1 MNKCIINSKESIIFE
16 TSQLSDN
23 NQFLFSFTIMNKF
36 LYPIL
41 FSIAVSVNA
50 QDQNKAAKFDS
61 LFTKKY
67 NDKTFNGNVLI
78 AEKGKIVFQKSFGVA
93 DYKTQSLLNN
103 TTVFEL
109 ASVSKPFTAMGIVM
123 LEKQG
128 KLKYDDPISKFIPE
142 LSFYKNITV
151 RNLLNHTSGLPDYIG
166 LFQKNWDKSKFATN
180 KDIVTEFAKYKPE
193 IHFQPNEKYEY
204 SNTGY
209 ALLGYII
216 EKASGKTFGDYLE
229 TNVFKP
235 LEMKNTFVY
244 RSRFQPK
251 TIENYAK
258 GFIENDFGTIIS
270 PDDLGKSYYTY
281 YLDGMVGDGMVNSTT
296 EDLLKWDRS
305 LYSNKL
311 VNEKDKAIIFQGT
324 KLNNGKMTDYGF
336 GWQIGENKEYG
347 KAVAHSGGWAGYTTY
362 IERNLTKDQTII
374 LLQNIDTPKT
384 DIPAQSVRKIL
395 NNEKIT
401 VVTAKKTVYNDKVL
415 NQFLGVYS
423 AENFPMKV
431 TVTKENNILYAQAT
445 GQDKFP
451 TEAYEN
457 NVFAFDLAGIKLIFN
472 PEKNEMILEQ
482 GEDKTFFKKE

>member
-1 MNKCIINSKESIIFE
+1 
-16 TSQLSDN
+16 
-23 NQFLFSFTIMNKF
+23 MNKF
-36 LYPIL
+36 LLPIL
-41 FSIAVSVNA
+41 FSVVITVNA
-50 QDQNKAAKFDS
+50 QEKTKADKLDS
-61 LFTKKY
+61 LFTKNY
-67 NDKTFNGNVLI
+67 EDKIFNGNVLI
-78 AEKGKIVFQKSFGVA
+78 AEKGKIIFQKSFGVA
-93 DYKTQSLLNN
+93 DYETKRLLNN
-103 TTVFEL
+103 TTIFEL
-109 ASVSKPFTAMGIVM
+109 ASVSKQFTAMGIVL

-151 RNLLNHTSGLPDYIG
+151 RNLLNHTGGLPDYIG

-193 IHFQPNEKYEY
+193 ISFQPSEKYEY

-229 TNVFKP
+229 ANIFKP
-235 LEMKNTFVY
+235 LGMKNTFVY

-251 TIENYAK
+251 VIENYAK
-258 GFIENDFGTIIS
+258 GFIENDFGSIIS

-305 LYSNKL
+305 LYTDKL
-311 VNEKDKAIIFQGT
+311 VNEKDKAIIFQGA
-324 KLNNGKMTDYGF
+324 KLNDGKMTNYGF

-347 KAVAHSGGWAGYTTY
+347 KVVAHSGSWAGYTNY
-362 IERNLTKDQTII
+362 IERNLSKDQTII
-374 LLQNIDTPKT
+374 ILQNIDTHKT
-384 DIPAQSVRKIL
+384 QIPAQSARKII
-395 NNEKIT
+395 NNEKIIVT
-401 VVTAKKTVYNDKVL
+401 TAKKAVYSDKEL

-431 TVTKENNILYAQAT
+431 TITKENNILYAQAT

-451 TEAYEN
+451 TEALEN
-457 NVFAFDLAGIKLIFN
+457 NIFTFDLAGIKLIFN

-482 GEDKTFFKKE
+482 EEDKTLFKKE

>member
-1 MNKCIINSKESIIFE
+1 
-16 TSQLSDN
+16 
-23 NQFLFSFTIMNKF
+23 MNKF
-36 LYPIL
+36 LLPIL
-41 FSIAVSVNA
+41 FSVVITVNA
-50 QDQNKAAKFDS
+50 QEKTKADKLDS
-61 LFTKKY
+61 LFTKNY
-67 NDKTFNGNVLI
+67 EDKIFNGNVLI
-78 AEKGKIVFQKSFGVA
+78 AEKGKIIFQKSFGVA
-93 DYKTQSLLNN
+93 DYDTKRLLNN
-103 TTVFEL
+103 TTIFEL
-109 ASVSKPFTAMGIVM
+109 ASVSKQFTAMGIVL

-151 RNLLNHTSGLPDYIG
+151 RNLLNHTGGLPDYIG

-193 IHFQPNEKYEY
+193 INFQPNEKYEY

-229 TNVFKP
+229 ANIFKP
-235 LEMKNTFVY
+235 LGMKNTFVY

-251 TIENYAK
+251 VIENYAK
-258 GFIENDFGTIIS
+258 GYIENDFGSIIS

-305 LYSNKL
+305 LYTDKL
-311 VNEKDKAIIFQGT
+311 VNEKDKAIIFQGA
-324 KLNNGKMTDYGF
+324 KLNDGKLTNYGF

-347 KAVAHSGGWAGYTTY
+347 KVVAHSGSWAGYTNY
-362 IERNLTKDQTII
+362 IERNLSKDQTII
-374 LLQNIDTPKT
+374 ILQNIDTHKT
-384 DIPAQSVRKIL
+384 EIPAQSARKII
-395 NNEKIT
+395 NNEKIIVT
-401 VVTAKKTVYNDKVL
+401 TAKKAVYSDKEL

-423 AENFPMKV
+423 AEDFPMKV
-431 TVTKENNILYAQAT
+431 TITKENNVLYAQAT

-451 TEAYEN
+451 TEALEN
-457 NVFAFDLAGIKLIFN
+457 NIFTFDLAGIKLIFN

-482 GEDKTFFKKE
+482 EEDKTLFKKE

>member
-1 MNKCIINSKESIIFE
+1 
-16 TSQLSDN
+16 
-23 NQFLFSFTIMNKF
+23 MNKF
-36 LYPIL
+36 LLPIL
-41 FSIAVSVNA
+41 FSVVITVNA
-50 QDQNKAAKFDS
+50 QEKTKADKLDS
-61 LFTKKY
+61 LFTKNY
-67 NDKTFNGNVLI
+67 EDKIFNGNVLI
-78 AEKGKIVFQKSFGVA
+78 AEKGKIIFQKSFGVA
-93 DYKTQSLLNN
+93 DYETKRLLNN
-103 TTVFEL
+103 KTIFEL
-109 ASVSKPFTAMGIVM
+109 ASVSKQFTAMGIVL

-151 RNLLNHTSGLPDYIG
+151 RNLLNHTSGLQDYIG

-193 IHFQPNEKYEY
+193 INFQPNEKYEY

-229 TNVFKP
+229 ANIFKP
-235 LEMKNTFVY
+235 LGMKNTFVY

-251 TIENYAK
+251 VIENYAK
-258 GFIENDFGTIIS
+258 GFIENDFGSIIS

-305 LYSNKL
+305 LYTDKL
-311 VNEKDKAIIFQGT
+311 VNEKDKAIIFQGS
-324 KLNNGKMTDYGF
+324 KLNDGKLTNYGF

-347 KAVAHSGGWAGYTTY
+347 KVVAHSGSWGGYTNY
-362 IERNLTKDQTII
+362 IERNLSKDQTII
-374 LLQNIDTPKT
+374 ILQNIDTHKT
-384 DIPAQSVRKIL
+384 EVPAQSARKII
-395 NNEKIT
+395 NNEKIIVT
-401 VVTAKKTVYNDKVL
+401 TAKKAVYSDKEL

-431 TVTKENNILYAQAT
+431 TITKENSVLYAQAT

-451 TEAYEN
+451 TEALEN
-457 NVFAFDLAGIKLIFN
+457 NIFTFDLAGIKLIFN

-482 GEDKTFFKKE
+482 EEDKTLFKKE

>member
-1 MNKCIINSKESIIFE
+1 
-16 TSQLSDN
+16 
-23 NQFLFSFTIMNKF
+23 MNKF
-36 LYPIL
+36 LLPIL
-41 FSIAVSVNA
+41 FSVVITVNA
-50 QDQNKAAKFDS
+50 QEKTKTDKLDS
-61 LFTKKY
+61 LFTKNY
-67 NDKTFNGNVLI
+67 EDKIFNGNVLI
-78 AEKGKIVFQKSFGVA
+78 AEKGKIIFQKSFGVA
-93 DYKTQSLLNN
+93 DYETKRLLNN
-103 TTVFEL
+103 TTIFEL
-109 ASVSKPFTAMGIVM
+109 ASVSKQFTAMGIVL

-151 RNLLNHTSGLPDYIG
+151 RNLLNHTGGLPDYIG

-193 IHFQPNEKYEY
+193 INFQPNEKYEY

-229 TNVFKP
+229 ANIFKP
-235 LEMKNTFVY
+235 LGMKNTFVY

-251 TIENYAK
+251 VIENYAK
-258 GFIENDFGTIIS
+258 GFIENDFGSIIS

-305 LYSNKL
+305 LYTDKL

-324 KLNNGKMTDYGF
+324 KLNDGKMTNYGF

-347 KAVAHSGGWAGYTTY
+347 KVVAHSGSWAGYTNY
-362 IERNLTKDQTII
+362 IERNLSKDQTII
-374 LLQNIDTPKT
+374 ILQNIDTHKT
-384 DIPAQSVRKIL
+384 EIPAQSARKII
-395 NNEKIT
+395 NNEKIIVT
-401 VVTAKKTVYNDKVL
+401 TAKKAVYSDKEL

-431 TVTKENNILYAQAT
+431 TITKENNVLYAQAT

-451 TEAYEN
+451 TEALEN
-457 NVFAFDLAGIKLIFN
+457 NIFTFDLAGIKLIFN

-482 GEDKTFFKKE
+482 EEDKTLFKKE

>member
-1 MNKCIINSKESIIFE
+1 
-16 TSQLSDN
+16 
-23 NQFLFSFTIMNKF
+23 MNKF
-36 LYPIL
+36 LLPIL
-41 FSIAVSVNA
+41 FSVVITVNA
-50 QDQNKAAKFDS
+50 QEKTKADKLDS
-61 LFTKKY
+61 LFTKNY
-67 NDKTFNGNVLI
+67 EDKIFNGNVLI
-78 AEKGKIVFQKSFGVA
+78 AEKGKIIFQKSFGVA
-93 DYKTQSLLNN
+93 DYETKRLLNN
-103 TTVFEL
+103 TTIFEL
-109 ASVSKPFTAMGIVM
+109 ASVSKQFTAMGIVL

-151 RNLLNHTSGLPDYIG
+151 RNLLNHTGGLPDYIG

-193 IHFQPNEKYEY
+193 ISFQPNEKYEY

-229 TNVFKP
+229 ANIFKP
-235 LEMKNTFVY
+235 LGMKNTFVY

-251 TIENYAK
+251 VIENYAK
-258 GFIENDFGTIIS
+258 GFIENDFKSIIS
-270 PDDLGKSYYTY
+270 PDNLGKSYYTY

-305 LYSNKL
+305 LYTDKL
-311 VNEKDKAIIFQGT
+311 VNEKDKAIIFQGA
-324 KLNNGKMTDYGF
+324 KLNDGKMTNYGF

-347 KAVAHSGGWAGYTTY
+347 KVVAHSGSWAGYTNY
-362 IERNLTKDQTII
+362 IERNLSKDQTII
-374 LLQNIDTPKT
+374 ILQNIDTHKT
-384 DIPAQSVRKIL
+384 EIPAQSARKII
-395 NNEKIT
+395 NNEKIIVT
-401 VVTAKKTVYNDKVL
+401 TAKKAVYSEKEL

-431 TVTKENNILYAQAT
+431 TITKENNVLYAQAT

-451 TEAYEN
+451 TEALEN
-457 NVFAFDLAGIKLIFN
+457 NIFTFDLAGIKLIFN

-482 GEDKTFFKKE
+482 EEDKTLFKKE